1 MPQVIDIREKLS
13 TFNSHWTPKVIAE
26 LNGQHVKVAKL
37 LGSFDWHF
45 HEDEDE
51 LFWVI
56 SGKLVIHFRD
66 SSIELHPGQLC
77 VIPKGI
83 EHQPVAEEECEIAL
97 FEPASTL
104 NTGNLKN
111 ARTVSHPDHI

>member
-66 SSIELHPGQLC
+66 SAIELHPETYKDGNFQSHTAC
-77 VIPKGI
+77 KGGSW
-83 EHQPVAEEECEIAL
+83 QADL
-97 FEPASTL
+97 
-104 NTGNLKN
+104 
-111 ARTVSHPDHI
+111 

>member
-1 MPQVIDIREKLS
+1 
-13 TFNSHWTPKVIAE
+13 VIAE